1 VAVRDNA
8 LWGLRHQFRNLLK
21 KRFGRLQVAMFT
33 QPDIEQIAVLIDAAI
48 KIAPLTLDSD
58 VGFVHILDTTKG
70 LLAFVADLL
79 REFWGKALAPLA
91 HRFVA
96 KIKTAQPKK
105 FGHIAIAE
113 LKAQATVEDLKD
125 DIGRNLKVIER
136 RARLLVETPLATP
149 AKMQRIAQTGGLIQ
163 ANSGIFRMTMGALH
177 DGGSATMPSFID

>member
-1 VAVRDNA
+1 MAVRDNA
-8 LWGLRHQFRNLLK
+8 LWGLRHQFRHLLK

-48 KIAPLTLDSD
+48 KVAPLTLDSD
-58 VGFVHILDTTKG
+58 VGFVHIPDTTKG

-91 HRFVA
+91 HRFMA
-96 KIKTAQPKK
+96 EMKAPQPEE
-105 FGHIAIAE
+105 FSYVTIPE
-113 LKAQATVEDLKD
+113 LEAQAAIEDLKD
-125 DIGRNLKVIER
+125 DIGWDLKVIER
-136 RARLLVETPLATP
+136 RARPLVETPLATP

-163 ANSGIFRMTMGALH
+163 ANSGVFSMTMGALH